1 MKNDQHF
8 HITVRPYGADPPPLT
23 VSLTVK
29 YSFFWWRVAL
39 PLLKE
44 KVAYF
49 EWNGFYWPKF
59 ELHSRDNFH
68 QNYAFPLGNLLQIC
82 IRFLGPLLNLSC
94 IEFDFLQNQFMLIS
108 CQFWGEEMKAKLFRK
123 KPGEELRDSQCNENI
138 IGDDGDD
145 EVSGIGRWQLWQ
157 WCGWRWNGRGRCNAV
172 TLKLVN

>member
-108 CQFWGEEMKAKLFRK
+108 CQFWGEEMKAKLFRTRLTYNCAHLKSTKESLTIEYLRIVFFVVK
-123 KPGEELRDSQCNENI
+123 KKNVEGKYLEKEKISFVEEKKNGE
-138 IGDDGDD
+138 G
-145 EVSGIGRWQLWQ
+145 
-157 WCGWRWNGRGRCNAV
+157 
-172 TLKLVN
+172 K